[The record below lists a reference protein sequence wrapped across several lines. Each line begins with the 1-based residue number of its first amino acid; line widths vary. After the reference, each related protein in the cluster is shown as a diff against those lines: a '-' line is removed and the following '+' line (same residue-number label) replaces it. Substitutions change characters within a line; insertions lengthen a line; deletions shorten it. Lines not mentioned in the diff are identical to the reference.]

1 MRRVVP
7 ILQPTV
13 SSLNCANLD
22 PMDLDERLRRAQG
35 SAEEL
40 ASVLFDH
47 SEEVLLALLD
57 NPRLT
62 EEHVK
67 VLLSRKGLGRKIL
80 AEIAARA
87 RLLRGYAVKLALA
100 RHPHSPRH
108 VSLVLLRHLYPFDLV
123 RVAATPAAGAELR
136 RAAEEAI
143 VARLPMFSL
152 GERLT
157 LARQGS
163 ARVAAGLLSDSEDQV
178 IRTVLDNP
186 RLTEEGVVR
195 ALREQDIGPQAAR
208 AVAAHPR
215 WSSRYE
221 VRLALIRNPATSFR
235 CVLELV
241 QQVRRRDLAE
251 LTADRMMPAD
261 RRAYLARLVERRP
274 GRSKR
279 ALAQGSG

>member
-1 MRRVVP
+1 MAVSRQP
-7 ILQPTV
+7 I
-13 SSLNCANLD
+13 CANLD
-22 PMDLDERLRRAQG
+22 PMDLEERLRRAQG

-62 EEHVK
+62 EEHLK
-67 VLLSRKGLGRKIL
+67 VLLSRKGLGRNIL

-87 RLLRGYAVKLALA
+87 RLLRAYAVKLALV

-108 VSLVLLRHLYPFDLV
+108 VSLVLLRYLYPFDLV
-123 RVAATPAAGAELR
+123 RVAATPAAAAELR
-136 RAAEEAI
+136 RTAEEAI
-143 VARLPMFSL
+143 VARLTMFSL

-163 ARVAAGLLSDSEDQV
+163 ARVAARLLSDSEDQV
-178 IRTVLDNP
+178 IRAVLDNP

-241 QQVRRRDLAE
+241 QQVRRKDLAE

-279 ALAQGSG
+279 ALTQGSD

>member
-1 MRRVVP
+1 
-7 ILQPTV
+7 
-13 SSLNCANLD
+13 
-22 PMDLDERLRRAQG
+22 MDLDERLRRAQG

-67 VLLSRKGLGRKIL
+67 VLLSRKGLGRNIL
-80 AEIAARA
+80 AEIAGRQ
-87 RLLRGYAVKLALA
+87 RLLRAYAVKLALV
-100 RHPHSPRH
+100 RHPHTPRH

-136 RAAEEAI
+136 RAAEEAT
-143 VARLPMFSL
+143 VARLMMFSL
-152 GERLT
+152 GERLA
-157 LARQGS
+157 LARQGT
-163 ARVAAGLLSDSEDQV
+163 ARVAAGLLSDSEDRV
-178 IRTVLDNP
+178 IQAVLDNP

-195 ALREQDIGPQAAR
+195 ALREQDIRPQAAG
-208 AVAAHPR
+208 AIAAHPR
-215 WSSRYE
+215 WSTRYE

-241 QQVRRRDLAE
+241 ERVRRKDLAE

-261 RRAYLARLVERRP
+261 RRGYLARLVERRLD
-274 GRSKR
+274 RSKR
-279 ALAQGSG
+279 ALTQGSD

>member
-1 MRRVVP
+1 MAVSRQP
-7 ILQPTV
+7 I
-13 SSLNCANLD
+13 CANLD

-35 SAEEL
+35 SVEEL

-67 VLLSRKGLGRKIL
+67 VLLSRKGLGRNIL

-87 RLLRGYAVKLALA
+87 RLLRAYAVKLGLA

-108 VSLVLLRHLYPFDLV
+108 VSLVLLRYLYPFDLV